1 MALDGALIRRVGA
14 AIARGRLLAA
24 GEPVLVLV
32 SGGAD
37 STLLAHALGEL
48 GHPLETLHVRHEL
61 RGAESAADAEACRAL
76 AARLAVPHR
85 ELDGLVVP
93 GPGTEARARLL
104 RRAAADEV
112 RDGRAVATGHTRD
125 DRVETILYRLAASP
139 GSSAFAALPAAD
151 GDGRVR
157 PLLELGREEVR
168 DGLRRAGI
176 GWREDSSNADRAFAR
191 NRVRLDLLPAFR
203 SLHPAAEAN
212 LLRTAA
218 LLAEDDAALDAL
230 AAELLCEG
238 GGLSTAAVAAAP
250 PAVLRRA
257 LRRVAGFPAP
267 RPVAAERLGALARA
281 RAGAGSVPLG
291 AGRVAERRYGRI
303 VDRPRRAAR
312 AAAARG
318 RARGARPDGLR
329 RRGRSLRARGRR
341 KGARRR
347 ARATARCAR
356 AACGRAVA
364 RRAAHDRAHAAGGA
378 RAPKRARSL
387 PCRLRARRGGGAAG
401 HRRRARPATAFWT
414 RAHFRR
420 HVNGSPADPDG
431 VLEGVLISEDELR
444 ARVVELGEQV
454 SRDYDGLDPL
464 LVAVLKGAVIFAGDL
479 LRAITIPCSI
489 DFMAISSY
497 GSGTES
503 SGVVRILKD
512 LDEPIA
518 GRHVLVVEDIIDS
531 GLTLSY
537 LLGSLASRGPAS
549 LEICALL
556 AKPDRREVDVPCRY
570 VGFEIPN
577 RFVVGYGLDADEQFR
592 GLPYVATVDEQR
604 IGH

>member
-203 SLHPAAEAN
+203 SLHPAAETN

-291 AGRVAERRYGRI
+291 AGRVAERRYRRI
-303 VDRPRRAAR
+303 VVVRVAPPEPPRHEVALAVPGRTVYGDAVVHCAL
-312 AAAARG
+312 AAAE
-318 RARGARPDGLR
+318 RALDAELAPL
-329 RRGRSLRARGRR
+329 LVVRAPRAGERLP
-341 KGARRR
+341 GARRTIARMLLEARVPRSER
-347 ARATARCAR
+347 ARYPVVSAH
-356 AACGRAVA
+356 GEAVA
-364 RRAAHDRAHAAGGA
+364 LPGIAVAPALRR
-378 RAPKRARSL
+378 P
-387 PCRLRARRGGGAAG
+387 
-401 HRRRARPATAFWT
+401 
-414 RAHFRR
+414 
-420 HVNGSPADPDG
+420 
-431 VLEGVLISEDELR
+431 
-444 ARVVELGEQV
+444 
-454 SRDYDGLDPL
+454 
-464 LVAVLKGAVIFAGDL
+464 
-479 LRAITIPCSI
+479 
-489 DFMAISSY
+489 
-497 GSGTES
+497 
-503 SGVVRILKD
+503 
-512 LDEPIA
+512 
-518 GRHVLVVEDIIDS
+518 S
-531 GLTLSY
+531 GLVLTF
-537 LLGSLASRGPAS
+537 A
-549 LEICALL
+549 
-556 AKPDRREVDVPCRY
+556 
-570 VGFEIPN
+570 
-577 RFVVGYGLDADEQFR
+577 
-592 GLPYVATVDEQR
+592 AT
-604 IGH
+604 